1 MHQKYVQEQPEP
13 TSPPEFKSPI
23 KDQNSIREGG
33 FAHFEARLEPVGDSD
48 LRVEWL
54 KDGRPV
60 EASKYP
66 FSRLKNKS
74 ILRLLSSWTSYW
86 TETLSQIVSTGSR
99 ITTFFNF
106 GYVALTIKYV
116 TIHDVGIYTC
126 RAYNRV
132 GEAHTTAQLS
142 VISKN
147 DVIYDSQHPT
157 GLQKIQTL
165 EDSSRYS
172 RQLQEETQVTQAP
185 RFLGTLKGTNKI
197 VEGQRAHFEARVEPQ
212 SDLTM
217 AIEWYHNG
225 KPITAANR
233 IQTYHDFGYVAIDI
247 LQVRSEDAGTYTV
260 VARNS
265 LGEARLSA
273 TMVVESKFIIF
284 NLFKDRESL
293 SFFFYASYR
302 I

>member
-1 MHQKYVQEQPEP
+1 M
-13 TSPPEFKSPI
+13 
-23 KDQNSIREGG
+23 
-33 FAHFEARLEPVGDSD
+33 
-48 LRVEWL
+48 
-54 KDGRPV
+54 
-60 EASKYP
+60 
-66 FSRLKNKS
+66 
-74 ILRLLSSWTSYW
+74 
-86 TETLSQIVSTGSR
+86 
-99 ITTFFNF
+99 
-106 GYVALTIKYV
+106 ALTIKYV

-126 RAYNRV
+126 RAYNRA

-172 RQLQEETQVTQAP
+172 RQVQEETQVTQAP

-217 AIEWYHNG
+217 TIEWYHNG

-247 LQVRSEDAGTYTV
+247 LQVRPEDAGTYTV
-260 VARNS
+260 VARNA

-273 TMVVESKFIIF
+273 TMVVESMFIIQ
-284 NLFKDRESL
+284 LIYRL
-293 SFFFYASYR
+293 S
-302 I
+302 

>member
-1 MHQKYVQEQPEP
+1 MP
-13 TSPPEFKSPI
+13 
-23 KDQNSIREGG
+23 
-33 FAHFEARLEPVGDSD
+33 
-48 LRVEWL
+48 
-54 KDGRPV
+54 
-60 EASKYP
+60 
-66 FSRLKNKS
+66 LKNKS
-74 ILRLLSSWTSYW
+74 I
-86 TETLSQIVSTGSR
+86 TEYLNRDLLSQIVSTGSR

-247 LQVRSEDAGTYTV
+247 LQVRPEDAGTYTV
-260 VARNS
+260 VARNA

-273 TMVVESKFIIF
+273 TMVVESKFVIF
-284 NLFKDRESL
+284 DLFKRFT
-293 SFFFYASYR
+293 FFFMLLCYSSV
-302 I
+302 

>member
-1 MHQKYVQEQPEP
+1 MP
-13 TSPPEFKSPI
+13 
-23 KDQNSIREGG
+23 
-33 FAHFEARLEPVGDSD
+33 
-48 LRVEWL
+48 
-54 KDGRPV
+54 
-60 EASKYP
+60 
-66 FSRLKNKS
+66 LKNKS
-74 ILRLLSSWTSYW
+74 I
-86 TETLSQIVSTGSR
+86 TEYLNRDLLSQIVSTGSR

-247 LQVRSEDAGTYTV
+247 LQVRPEDSGTYTV
-260 VARNS
+260 VARNA

-273 TMVVESKFIIF
+273 TMVVESKFVIF
-284 NLFKDRESL
+284 DLFKRFT
-293 SFFFYASYR
+293 FFLCFFAIR
-302 I
+302 QFKF

>member
-1 MHQKYVQEQPEP
+1 MSHICIFISE
-13 TSPPEFKSPI
+13 
-23 KDQNSIREGG
+23 
-33 FAHFEARLEPVGDSD
+33 
-48 LRVEWL
+48 
-54 KDGRPV
+54 
-60 EASKYP
+60 
-66 FSRLKNKS
+66 
-74 ILRLLSSWTSYW
+74 ILSEL
-86 TETLSQIVSTGSR
+86 GSR

-116 TIHDVGIYTC
+116 TIHDVGVYTC

-172 RQLQEETQVTQAP
+172 RQIQEEMQITQTP
-185 RFLGTLKGTNKI
+185 RFLGNLKGTNKI

-212 SDLTM
+212 SDLSM
-217 AIEWYHNG
+217 KIEWYHNG

-233 IQTYHDFGYVAIDI
+233 IQTYHDFGYVSIDI
-247 LQVRSEDAGTYTV
+247 LQVRSEDTGTYTV

-265 LGEARLSA
+265 RGEARLSA
-273 TMVVESKFIIF
+273 TMTVESKIHNFIYVIF
-284 NLFKDRESL
+284 QKLQKVNN
-293 SFFFYASYR
+293 
-302 I
+302 